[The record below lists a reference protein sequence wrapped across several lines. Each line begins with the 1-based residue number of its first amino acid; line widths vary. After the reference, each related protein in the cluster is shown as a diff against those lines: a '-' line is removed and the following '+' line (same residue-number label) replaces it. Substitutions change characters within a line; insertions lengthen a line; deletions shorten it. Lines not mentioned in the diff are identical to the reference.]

1 MRFSV
6 VLALAGTL
14 GSPGT
19 APAQGAVR
27 TFLLMAGSD
36 TVAVEQVNRSPS
48 RLEGDLLF
56 RSGNQRWHY
65 IATIGPGEEVSAFDN
80 EFRLATDAQSAP
92 ARQRAR
98 LVFAADSVFV
108 TFEGPTPPPER
119 IATKPG
125 AMPFINPSF
134 ALVEQAI
141 RRRLRAGTDSLTLA
155 FFAVAGGQTFPVEM
169 VRIGTDS
176 IVVTLAG
183 APARLALAANGS
195 ITGGTVTGQGL
206 TILVVEAA
214 AGRSLEVAKPDYS
227 APADAPYTAES
238 VRVPTP
244 MGHHLAGT
252 LTLPKGASRPVPAV
266 ITITGSGSQ
275 DRDEAIPPVKGYR
288 PFRELA
294 DALGRR
300 GIAVLRMDDR
310 GYGESEAGLGTPSS
324 LNFADDIR
332 AGLAFLRS
340 RPEIDGA
347 RLGLI
352 GHSEGGLIAPL
363 VAATDPRL
371 MGIVLLAGPAYTGR
385 KILEFQNRYALER
398 APNVSPAVR
407 DSVLRVALRT
417 VDSLGS
423 AQPWMR
429 FFLDYDPVPTA
440 RRVTAPVLILQGATD
455 QQVTADQAP
464 VLEKAFRAGGNR
476 DVTMRVY
483 PATNHL
489 FLADPDGNPAGY
501 SALKNNTLSSEVL
514 QTLVDW
520 VVQRLTR

>member
-1 MRFSV
+1 MKFTV
-6 VLALAGTL
+6 VLALAATL
-14 GSPGT
+14 GLPGR
-19 APAQGAVR
+19 AHAQSSVR
-27 TFLLMAGSD
+27 SFLLMAGAD
-36 TVAVEQVNRSPS
+36 TVAVEQVNRSPG

-65 IATIGPGEEVSAFDN
+65 IATLGPGDEVSAFDN
-80 EFRLATDAQSAP
+80 EFRLAADAPRAP
-92 ARQRAR
+92 ARQRSHI
-98 LVFAADSVFV
+98 VFAGDSVFV
-108 TFEGPTPPPER
+108 TFDGPAPPPQR

-125 AMPFINPSF
+125 AMPFVNPSF

-141 RRRLRAGTDSLTLA
+141 RRRMRLGRDSLALA
-155 FFAVAGGQTFPVEM
+155 FFAVAGGQTFPVDM
-169 VRIGTDS
+169 VRVGTDS

-183 APARLALAANGS
+183 APARLALAQDGT

-206 TILVVEAA
+206 TIVVVEGG
-214 AGRSLEVAKPDYS
+214 AGRSLEVAKPDYT
-227 APADAPYTAES
+227 APADAPYTAEP

-244 MGHHLAGT
+244 MGHRLAGT
-252 LTLPKGASRPVPAV
+252 LTLPRGARGPVPAV

-275 DRDEAIPPVKGYR
+275 DRDEAIPAVKGYR
-288 PFRELA
+288 PFREIA

-310 GYGESEAGLGTPSS
+310 GYGESEAGLGVPTSRD
-324 LNFADDIR
+324 FAEDIR
-332 AGLAFLRS
+332 AGLVFLRA

-371 MGIVLLAGPAYTGR
+371 KGIVLLAGPGYTGR
-385 KILEFQNRYALER
+385 KILEFQNLYALER
-398 APNVSPAVR
+398 APSVSPAAR
-407 DSVLRVALRT
+407 DSVLGVALRT
-417 VDSLGS
+417 LDSLGS

-440 RRVTAPVLILQGATD
+440 RSVTTPVLILQGATD

-464 VLEKAFRAGGNR
+464 VLEEAFRAGGNR

-501 SALKNNTLSSEVL
+501 SALKTGSLSREVL

-520 VVQRLTR
+520 VAQRLTR